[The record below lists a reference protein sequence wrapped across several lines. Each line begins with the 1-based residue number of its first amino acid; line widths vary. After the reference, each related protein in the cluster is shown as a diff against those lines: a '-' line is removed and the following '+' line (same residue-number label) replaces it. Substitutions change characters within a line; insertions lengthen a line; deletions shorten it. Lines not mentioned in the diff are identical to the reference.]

1 MRDAQ
6 RRDQIFV
13 ALACGRRRV
22 ALSLLSDHQ
31 ELTLPDLADEI
42 AEREHR
48 RSLTDIPPETVR
60 ELYLELYHQH
70 VPRLESADLVTYSQ
84 DQDRVAVTDL
94 GREVERQLLTPVE
107 SLLS

>member
-13 ALACGRRRV
+13 ALACERRRV

-48 RSLTDIPPETVR
+48 RSLTDIPRRPFANCISSCTTSTFPGWR
-60 ELYLELYHQH
+60 ARTSS
-70 VPRLESADLVTYSQ
+70 PTARTRTAS
-84 DQDRVAVTDL
+84 R
-94 GREVERQLLTPVE
+94 
-107 SLLS
+107 